1 MRTEMSKTDVTLIKE
16 LKKSIELNTKEQKT
30 TSDAIHALVKE
41 QKHTHALV
49 KEIQNLTKKL

>member
-1 MRTEMSKTDVTLIKE
+1 MKTEMCKTDEVLFKE
-16 LKKSIELNTKEQKT
+16 LKKSIDANTKQQKT
-30 TSDAIHALVKE
+30 TSDAIFGLVKE

>member
-1 MRTEMSKTDVTLIKE
+1 MSKTDVSLLKE
-16 LKKSIELNTKEQKT
+16 LKKSIELNTKQQKT

-41 QKHTHALV
+41 QKHTHGLV

>member
-1 MRTEMSKTDVTLIKE
+1 MKTEMCKTDEVLFKE
-16 LKKSIELNTKEQKT
+16 LKKSIIENTKQQKV

-41 QKHTHALV
+41 PKHTHGLV